1 MVLYYNI
8 VFFIGRLAHSSVVL
22 PDGSVLELG
31 GYSNIGKYSNEVWR
45 SSDKGA
51 NWALLTNT
59 AWGTNGGKYFLIVS
73 GYLSP

>member
-1 MVLYYNI
+1 M
-8 VFFIGRLAHSSVVL
+8 SSVVL
-22 PDGSVLELG
+22 SDGSVLVFG
-31 GYSNIGKYSNEVWR
+31 GETTGRVYSNEVWK

-73 GYLSP
+73 CHQFT